1 MRCAFI
7 QASLEDSELK
17 DIPIAKRCEVLEGS
31 VSGYHAWV
39 KRQRMPVKCKK
50 VISDETVLR
59 QAKIIRNEM
68 KYTPGYRQM
77 HALMRQ
83 SGVCIGV
90 KRLRGVLRVNGIIG
104 YRHFKR
110 TVKTTDSNHN
120 MFVYPNLLGRDFAPG
135 TLNRAWVSDITYLPT
150 TQGWGFLATI
160 LDLGSRRILGW
171 AMDTSM
177 TTDLVLRA
185 LNMAVRTRGSNAV
198 AGTIMHSDRG
208 TQYCSAAFQ
217 NRLMQLDM
225 RCSMSDVGQCWD
237 NAPGESIWSSLKRE
251 TLIGRKRF
259 DSYEQAVVT
268 VTRWIE
274 TYNTIRPHSTIGM
287 LAPVNYEK
295 RLLGVS

>member
-1 MRCAFI
+1 MRYAFI

-17 DIPIAKRCEVLEGS
+17 DIPIAKRCEVLEVS

-83 SGVCIGV
+83 
-90 KRLRGVLRVNGIIG
+90 RGVLRVNGIIG

-120 MFVYPNLLGRDFAPG
+120 MFVYPNLLGRDLAPG

-217 NRLMQLDM
+217 NRLMQLGM

-295 RLLGVS
+295 QLLGVS

>member
-1 MRCAFI
+1 MRYAFI
-7 QASLEDSELK
+7 QASFKDSELK
-17 DIPIAKRCEVLEGS
+17 DIPIAKRCEVLEVG

-50 VISDETVLR
+50 VISDETVLK

-83 SGVCIGV
+83 
-90 KRLRGVLRVNGIIG
+90 RGVLRVNGIIG

-110 TVKTTDSNHN
+110 TVKTTDSKHN

-177 TTDLVLRA
+177 TTDLVLTA

-225 RCSMSDVGQCWD
+225 RCSMSERCG
-237 NAPGESIWSSLKRE
+237 A
-251 TLIGRKRF
+251 
-259 DSYEQAVVT
+259 
-268 VTRWIE
+268 
-274 TYNTIRPHSTIGM
+274 M
-287 LAPVNYEK
+287 L
-295 RLLGVS
+295 G

>member
-1 MRCAFI
+1 MRYAFI

-17 DIPIAKRCEVLEGS
+17 DIPIAKRCEVLEVS

-39 KRQRMPVKCKK
+39 KRQRMPVKCRK

-83 SGVCIGV
+83 RGVCSGV

-217 NRLMQLDM
+217 NRLMQLPSLSKYFLIVNQEGTETDKWVAPILSK
-225 RCSMSDVGQCWD
+225 RKIKSSEESFQKKSQSHRRTASMGLQ
-237 NAPGESIWSSLKRE
+237 K
-251 TLIGRKRF
+251 
-259 DSYEQAVVT
+259 AVCT
-268 VTRWIE
+268 T
-274 TYNTIRPHSTIGM
+274 G
-287 LAPVNYEK
+287 
-295 RLLGVS
+295 

>member
-1 MRCAFI
+1 VRYAFI

-17 DIPIAKRCEVLEGS
+17 DIPIAKRCEVLEVS

-39 KRQRMPVKCKK
+39 MRQRMPVKCKK

-83 SGVCIGV
+83 RGVCIGV

-135 TLNRAWVSDITYLPT
+135 TLNRTWVSDII
-150 TQGWGFLATI
+150 LAH
-160 LDLGSRRILGW
+160 DPRMGILGYHF
-171 AMDTSM
+171 
-177 TTDLVLRA
+177 
-185 LNMAVRTRGSNAV
+185 GS
-198 AGTIMHSDRG
+198 
-208 TQYCSAAFQ
+208 
-217 NRLMQLDM
+217 
-225 RCSMSDVGQCWD
+225 WE
-237 NAPGESIWSSLKRE
+237 P
-251 TLIGRKRF
+251 
-259 DSYEQAVVT
+259 
-268 VTRWIE
+268 
-274 TYNTIRPHSTIGM
+274 PHSG
-287 LAPVNYEK
+287 
-295 RLLGVS
+295 LGHGYFDDDRFGP

>member
-1 MRCAFI
+1 MRYAFI

-17 DIPIAKRCEVLEGS
+17 DIPIAKRCEVLEVS

-68 KYTPGYRQM
+68 KYTPGYPQM

-83 SGVCIGV
+83 RGVCIGV

-217 NRLMQLDM
+217 N
-225 RCSMSDVGQCWD
+225 
-237 NAPGESIWSSLKRE
+237 WSSLKRE

-295 RLLGVS
+295 QLLGVS

>member
-1 MRCAFI
+1 MRYAFI

-17 DIPIAKRCEVLEGS
+17 DIPIAKRCEVLEVS

-68 KYTPGYRQM
+68 KYTP
-77 HALMRQ
+77 
-83 SGVCIGV
+83 
-90 KRLRGVLRVNGIIG
+90 G

-160 LDLGSRRILGW
+160 LDLGSRRIQGW

-259 DSYEQAVVT
+259 DSYEQAVIT

-295 RLLGVS
+295 QLLGVS

>member
-1 MRCAFI
+1 MAFTRRIFTKEFRLNAAKLVVDEHRPAVDVARELDINPKSLYSWVRQYHSGLLQASLDGEDSVSAEQAEIARLRSELQKSRAEVLLLKKIRGVPLEKRPSVRYAFI
-7 QASLEDSELK
+7 QTSLEDSELK
-17 DIPIAKRCEVLEGS
+17 DIPIAKRCEVLEVS

-68 KYTPGYRQM
+68 KYTP
-77 HALMRQ
+77 
-83 SGVCIGV
+83 
-90 KRLRGVLRVNGIIG
+90 G

-150 TQGWGFLATI
+150 TQGWGFLATRWE
-160 LDLGSRRILGW
+160 LGSRRILGW
-171 AMDTSM
+171 AMDTPM

-208 TQYCSAAFQ
+208 TQ
-217 NRLMQLDM
+217 
-225 RCSMSDVGQCWD
+225 
-237 NAPGESIWSSLKRE
+237 
-251 TLIGRKRF
+251 
-259 DSYEQAVVT
+259 
-268 VTRWIE
+268 
-274 TYNTIRPHSTIGM
+274 
-287 LAPVNYEK
+287 
-295 RLLGVS
+295 

>member
-1 MRCAFI
+1 MRYAFI

-17 DIPIAKRCEVLEGS
+17 DIPIAKRCEVLEVS

-83 SGVCIGV
+83 RGVCIGV

-217 NRLMQLDM
+217 NRL
-225 RCSMSDVGQCWD
+225 
-237 NAPGESIWSSLKRE
+237 AKSSLFRGGFQSFRGDLHSNDPNGINFQNLWHSWFFTGYFYVQRRHETSPSGKRRLVHR
-251 TLIGRKRF
+251 LIGR
-259 DSYEQAVVT
+259 S
-268 VTRWIE
+268 
-274 TYNTIRPHSTIGM
+274 PS
-287 LAPVNYEK
+287 
-295 RLLGVS
+295 

>member
-1 MRCAFI
+1 MRYAFI
-7 QASLEDSELK
+7 QASLE
-17 DIPIAKRCEVLEGS
+17 EVS

-83 SGVCIGV
+83 RGVCIGV

-295 RLLGVS
+295 QLLGVS

>member
-1 MRCAFI
+1 MRYAFI

-17 DIPIAKRCEVLEGS
+17 DIPIAKRCEVLEVS
-31 VSGYHAWV
+31 VSSYHAWV

-83 SGVCIGV
+83 RGVCIGV

-259 DSYEQAVVT
+259 DS
-268 VTRWIE
+268 
-274 TYNTIRPHSTIGM
+274 
-287 LAPVNYEK
+287 
-295 RLLGVS
+295 

>member
-1 MRCAFI
+1 
-7 QASLEDSELK
+7 
-17 DIPIAKRCEVLEGS
+17 
-31 VSGYHAWV
+31 
-39 KRQRMPVKCKK
+39 MPVKCKK

-83 SGVCIGV
+83 RGVCIGV

-177 TTDLVLRA
+177 TTDRSLGLSIW
-185 LNMAVRTRGSNAV
+185 LYVRAV
-198 AGTIMHSDRG
+198 ATLLRERSCTRIEAR
-208 TQYCSAAFQ
+208 
-217 NRLMQLDM
+217 
-225 RCSMSDVGQCWD
+225 
-237 NAPGESIWSSLKRE
+237 SI
-251 TLIGRKRF
+251 
-259 DSYEQAVVT
+259 V
-268 VTRWIE
+268 
-274 TYNTIRPHSTIGM
+274 
-287 LAPVNYEK
+287 
-295 RLLGVS
+295 LLLSRTDLCNWT

>member
-1 MRCAFI
+1 MRYAFI

-17 DIPIAKRCEVLEGS
+17 DIPIAKRCEVLEVS

-68 KYTPGYRQM
+68 KYTPG
-77 HALMRQ
+77 
-83 SGVCIGV
+83 
-90 KRLRGVLRVNGIIG
+90 
-104 YRHFKR
+104 
-110 TVKTTDSNHN
+110 TVKCTRSCVKEAFASESSGSEAFACQRHHRVPSFQTYCQNDRQQSQHVCLSQPLRARFCSRNTQQSMGERHHVLAHDPR
-120 MFVYPNLLGRDFAPG
+120 MGILG
-135 TLNRAWVSDITYLPT
+135 YH
-150 TQGWGFLATI
+150 

-208 TQYCSAAFQ
+208 TQYCSDAFQ

-225 RCSMSDVGQCWD
+225 R
-237 NAPGESIWSSLKRE
+237 
-251 TLIGRKRF
+251 
-259 DSYEQAVVT
+259 
-268 VTRWIE
+268 
-274 TYNTIRPHSTIGM
+274 
-287 LAPVNYEK
+287 
-295 RLLGVS
+295 

>member
-1 MRCAFI
+1 MRYAFI

-17 DIPIAKRCEVLEGS
+17 DIPIAKRCEVLEVS

-83 SGVCIGV
+83 RGVCIGV
-90 KRLRGVLRVNGIIG
+90 KRLRG
-104 YRHFKR
+104 K
-110 TVKTTDSNHN
+110 HN

-150 TQGWGFLATI
+150 AQGWGFLATI

-177 TTDLVLRA
+177 TTDLVLKA
-185 LNMAVRTRGSNAV
+185 LNMAVRTRGINAV

-225 RCSMSDVGQCWD
+225 RCSMSEVGQCWD

-295 RLLGVS
+295 QLLGVS

>member
-1 MRCAFI
+1 MGERHH
-7 QASLEDSELK
+7 
-17 DIPIAKRCEVLEGS
+17 VLAHDPRMGIL
-31 VSGYHAWV
+31 GYH
-39 KRQRMPVKCKK
+39 
-50 VISDETVLR
+50 
-59 QAKIIRNEM
+59 
-68 KYTPGYRQM
+68 
-77 HALMRQ
+77 
-83 SGVCIGV
+83 
-90 KRLRGVLRVNGIIG
+90 
-104 YRHFKR
+104 
-110 TVKTTDSNHN
+110 
-120 MFVYPNLLGRDFAPG
+120 
-135 TLNRAWVSDITYLPT
+135 
-150 TQGWGFLATI
+150 

-295 RLLGVS
+295 QLLGVP

>member
-1 MRCAFI
+1 MRYAFI

-17 DIPIAKRCEVLEGS
+17 DIPIAKRCEVLEVS

-83 SGVCIGV
+83 RGVCIGV

-160 LDLGSRRILGW
+160 LDLGSRRIHGYF
-171 AMDTSM
+171 D
-177 TTDLVLRA
+177 D
-185 LNMAVRTRGSNAV
+185 
-198 AGTIMHSDRG
+198 DRSG
-208 TQYCSAAFQ
+208 
-217 NRLMQLDM
+217 
-225 RCSMSDVGQCWD
+225 
-237 NAPGESIWSSLKRE
+237 P
-251 TLIGRKRF
+251 
-259 DSYEQAVVT
+259 
-268 VTRWIE
+268 
-274 TYNTIRPHSTIGM
+274 
-287 LAPVNYEK
+287 
-295 RLLGVS
+295 

>member
-1 MRCAFI
+1 MRYAFI

-17 DIPIAKRCEVLEGS
+17 DIPIAKRCEVLEVS

-59 QAKIIRNEM
+59 QAKNIRNEM
-68 KYTPGYRQM
+68 KYTPGYRKC
-77 HALMRQ
+77 
-83 SGVCIGV
+83 VCIGV

-120 MFVYPNLLGRDFAPG
+120 MFVYPNLLGRNFAPG

-208 TQYCSAAFQ
+208 TQYCPAAFQ

-274 TYNTIRPHSTIGM
+274 TYNTIRPRSTIGM

-295 RLLGVS
+295 QLLGVS

>member
-1 MRCAFI
+1 MRYAFI

-17 DIPIAKRCEVLEGS
+17 DIPIAKRCEVLEVS

-83 SGVCIGV
+83 RGVCIGV

-160 LDLGSRRILGW
+160 LDLGLGLSIWLYVRAVATLLRERSCTRIEARSIVLLLSR
-171 AMDTSM
+171 
-177 TTDLVLRA
+177 TDLC
-185 LNMAVRTRGSNAV
+185 NWT
-198 AGTIMHSDRG
+198 
-208 TQYCSAAFQ
+208 
-217 NRLMQLDM
+217 
-225 RCSMSDVGQCWD
+225 
-237 NAPGESIWSSLKRE
+237 
-251 TLIGRKRF
+251 
-259 DSYEQAVVT
+259 
-268 VTRWIE
+268 
-274 TYNTIRPHSTIGM
+274 
-287 LAPVNYEK
+287 
-295 RLLGVS
+295 